1 MKTSHLGPVDSPTLA
16 EVVLKQIRASIIAG
30 RFAPGERLVEADL
43 ARNLGISRGPI
54 REALADLERDG
65 IVVRVPRQ
73 GSFVRTFDT
82 ELVDEVYSLRKILE
96 KYAAEQ
102 LVLKMDGEV
111 EASLERSLATID
123 EAADSGNIAA
133 LADRDLQFHNSLYQ
147 LSGHGLL
154 QQAWH
159 DCLAGKLR
167 MLVNVTTRTHV
178 PLSDATVNHRPIV
191 EAIVSRNTELACA
204 LVSEH
209 IDDGWRRALQ
219 ALARTEASVTEQQG
233 SA

>member
-1 MKTSHLGPVDSPTLA
+1 MKTSRLEPVDSPTLA
-16 EVVLKQIRASIIAG
+16 DVVLKEIRASIITG

-43 ARNLGISRGPI
+43 ARDLGISRGPI

-82 ELVDEVYSLRKILE
+82 RLVDEVYSLRKILE
-96 KYAAEQ
+96 QYAAEQ

-111 EASLERSLATID
+111 EASLNRSLATID
-123 EAADSGNIAA
+123 QAADSGNIAA
-133 LADRDLQFHNSLYQ
+133 LAERDLQFHNSLYQ
-147 LSGHGLL
+147 LSGHSLL

-178 PLSDATVNHRPIV
+178 PLTDATVNHRPIV
-191 EAIVSRNTELACA
+191 EAIVSRNIELACS

-209 IDDGWRRALQ
+209 IEDGWRRASQ
-219 ALARTEASVTEQQG
+219 ALARTEASVKEQQG